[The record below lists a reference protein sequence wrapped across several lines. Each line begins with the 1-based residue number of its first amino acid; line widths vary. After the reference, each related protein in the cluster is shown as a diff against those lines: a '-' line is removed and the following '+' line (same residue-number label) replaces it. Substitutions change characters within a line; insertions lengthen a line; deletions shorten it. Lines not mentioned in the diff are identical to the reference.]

1 MPRAYVL
8 GCLSLH
14 VVLSNLLQGLAMGLL
29 VSVNTV
35 SL

>member
-1 MPRAYVL
+1 MPWACVL

-14 VVLSNLLQGLAMGLL
+14 VVLLNFVQGLAMGLL

>member
-1 MPRAYVL
+1 MPQAYVL

-14 VVLSNLLQGLAMGLL
+14 VVLSVYVQGLATGLL